1 MADYDKAYEHTKQS
15 IMSGRGEWVP
25 YSLLACIY
33 FCQRKI
39 AKSLTLIEQ
48 LTKKYKGIKN
58 LNYIKAF
65 LEVNRLLLEVEHD
78 E

>member
-1 MADYDKAYEHTKQS
+1 
-15 IMSGRGEWVP
+15 MSGRGEWVP

-39 AKSLTLIEQ
+39 SKAFTLIEE
-48 LTKKYKGIKN
+48 LTKKYKGIKM
-58 LNYIKAF
+58 LFYIKAY